1 MAYQINGLKHTEAG
15 VDELEVLAG
24 TFETKELAL
33 QYVID
38 NLKITAL
45 SEDKDVIVLD
55 NGTEEYHYFEIIT
68 VVE

>member
-1 MAYQINGLKHTEAG
+1 MAYQINGLKHTESG

-38 NLKITAL
+38 NLKITVL

-68 VVE
+68 AVE

>member
-38 NLKITAL
+38 NLKITTL

-68 VVE
+68 AVE

>member
-15 VDELEVLAG
+15 VDELEVLTG

-38 NLKITAL
+38 NLKVSPL

-55 NGTEEYHYFEIIT
+55 NGIEEYHYFEIIN
-68 VVE
+68 VVV

>member
-15 VDELEVLAG
+15 VDELEVLTG

-38 NLKITAL
+38 NLKVSPL

-55 NGTEEYHYFEIIT
+55 NGIEEYHYFEIIN